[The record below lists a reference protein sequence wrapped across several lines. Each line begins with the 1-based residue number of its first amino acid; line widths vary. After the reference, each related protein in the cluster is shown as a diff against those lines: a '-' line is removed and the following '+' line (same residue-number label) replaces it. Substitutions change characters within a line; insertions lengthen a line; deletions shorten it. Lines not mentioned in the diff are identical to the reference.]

1 MRVLCNKTPFASLLI
16 MMQKMFALV
25 GLVLLCGLEAA
36 AQYDPSFSHYWAME
50 TSFNPA
56 AAGKEKKINLVA
68 AYAMTMVGF
77 ENAPKTMY
85 VSGDMPFF
93 ALGSYHGVGAQ
104 IMNDA
109 IGIFSHK
116 RLSVQYSLKRPLLG
130 GVISVGVQGGI
141 LSENMDGSKL
151 DLETPNDPA
160 FSTSEQTGTGF
171 DLAAGLY
178 YVHKDWYVGLSAL
191 HLTAPLVE
199 IGEKNELQV
208 DRTYYLT
215 GGYNIRLRNP
225 FFTIHPTMLAR
236 PDGSAWRVDV
246 GGRVRYQY
254 EKRMLYAGASYSPT
268 NSVTLLIGGNFHGI
282 SLGYS
287 YEFYTNGISIGNG
300 SHELCVGYQLDLD
313 FGKKGRNRHQ
323 SVRLL

>member
-1 MRVLCNKTPFASLLI
+1 ML
-16 MMQKMFALV
+16 
-25 GLVLLCGLEAA
+25 
-36 AQYDPSFSHYWAME
+36 
-50 TSFNPA
+50 TSFVKMNVTVPSEESDLA
-56 AAGKEKKINLVA
+56 RDYTV
-68 AYAMTMVGF
+68 TVT
-77 ENAPKTMY
+77 NAP
-85 VSGDMPFF
+85 
-93 ALGSYHGVGAQ
+93 Q
-104 IMNDA
+104 ITAM
-109 IGIFSHK
+109 ISHEG
-116 RLSVQYSLKRPLLG
+116 RLSWDTDYYPTQSGTFKASSD
-130 GVISVGVQGGI
+130 I
-141 LSENMDGSKL
+141 
-151 DLETPNDPA
+151 
-160 FSTSEQTGTGF
+160 TGTGF
-171 DLAAGLY
+171 DLSAGLY
-178 YVHKDWYVGLSAL
+178 YSHKDWYAGVSAL
-191 HLTAPLVE
+191 HFNSPRVE
-199 IGEKNELQV
+199 LGETNEL
-208 DRTYYLT
+208 DISSTYYLT

-236 PDGSAWRVDV
+236 TDGSAWRVDV

>member
-1 MRVLCNKTPFASLLI
+1 MLLLSVLE
-16 MMQKMFALV
+16 
-25 GLVLLCGLEAA
+25 GA
-36 AQYDPSFSHYWAME
+36 AQYDPSFSHYWMME

-56 AAGKEKKINLVA
+56 AAGKQQKINLVG

-93 ALGSYHGVGAQ
+93 ALGSYHGVGVQ
-104 IMNDA
+104 LMNDA
-109 IGIFSHK
+109 IGVFSHK
-116 RLSVQYSLKRPLLG
+116 RIALQYALKRPLLG
-130 GVISVGVQGGI
+130 GVISVGVNGGI

-151 DLETPNDPA
+151 DLEKAGDPA
-160 FSTSEQTGTGF
+160 FESSEQSGTGL
-171 DLAAGLY
+171 DLGVGLY
-178 YVHKDWYVGLSAL
+178 YAHKDWYVGLSAL
-191 HLTAPLVE
+191 HLNAPLVE
-199 IGEKNELQV
+199 IGEKSELQV

-225 FFTIHPTMLAR
+225 FFTIHPSLLAR
-236 PDGSAWRVDV
+236 TDGLDWRVDV
-246 GGRVRYQY
+246 GARVKYEY
-254 EKRMLYAGASYSPT
+254 EKRMFYAGAAYSPT
-268 NSVTLLIGGNFHGI
+268 NSVTVLLGAHFHGI
-282 SLGYS
+282 NLGYS